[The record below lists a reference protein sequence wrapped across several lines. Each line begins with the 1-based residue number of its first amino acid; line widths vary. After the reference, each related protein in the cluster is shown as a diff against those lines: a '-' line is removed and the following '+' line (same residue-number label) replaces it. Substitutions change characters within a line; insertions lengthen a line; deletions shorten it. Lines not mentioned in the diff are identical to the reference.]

1 MVTVPLIRG
10 RGETEHTNETILF
23 FSSFGGLVEAFL
35 VQGRESWKGVE
46 EGPEE
51 ICPG

>member
-23 FSSFGGLVEAFL
+23 SSFGGLAEAFL
-35 VQGRESWKGVE
+35 VRGRESQKGVE